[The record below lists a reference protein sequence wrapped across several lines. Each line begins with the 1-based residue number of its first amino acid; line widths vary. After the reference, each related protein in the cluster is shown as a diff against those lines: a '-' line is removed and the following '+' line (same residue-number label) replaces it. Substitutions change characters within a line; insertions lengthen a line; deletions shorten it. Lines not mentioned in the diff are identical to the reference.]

1 MKDKKPTR
9 KELNQYIENLEGKL
23 TLITLQMNQV
33 FGYFDQAVEKHCDPV
48 TVERIRQT
56 ISELTKP
63 ESNIII

>member
-9 KELNQYIENLEGKL
+9 KELYAEIERLEDIL
-23 TLITLQMNQV
+23 TIQTLETNRV
-33 FGYFDQAVEKHCDPV
+33 FGIFDQAVETHCDPV

-63 ESNIII
+63 ESDIII